1 MSLTGLFKEKE
12 EREGQPP
19 QTRAGNEEKL
29 EDCRETS
36 AEIAE
41 TEFVGSR
48 VKVNA
53 QESVFF
59 NPICGCFQIMDP
71 NLVYDCI
78 NLGRRIDVSWPTEYM
93 RCRGGRS
100 YWKDWLPE
108 AGMTGPVVHKWIP
121 CHRDS
126 NKRSHVDRTILLV
139 QIEDKFVPIAE
150 SGVQDLG
157 PEV

>member
-1 MSLTGLFKEKE
+1 M
-12 EREGQPP
+12 
-19 QTRAGNEEKL
+19 
-29 EDCRETS
+29 
-36 AEIAE
+36 
-41 TEFVGSR
+41 
-48 VKVNA
+48 
-53 QESVFF
+53 
-59 NPICGCFQIMDP
+59 
-71 NLVYDCI
+71 VYDCI

-100 YWKDWLPE
+100 YWKDWVPE
-108 AGMTGPVVHKWIP
+108 TGMEGPVVHKWTP
-121 CHRDS
+121 CHRDP